1 MQQTGENRMAMGRRE
16 KDIKLLVA
24 KFVKLVE
31 SLNPGERLSI
41 KKIAAERRP
50 AAQPRR
56 AVVKTAG
63 KTAGKMGGKT
73 ERKAAAKTAGKA
85 AARAPKMKASG

>member
-1 MQQTGENRMAMGRRE
+1 MAMGRRE

-41 KKIAAERRP
+41 RKVAAKG
-50 AAQPRR
+50 QPRK
-56 AVVKTAG
+56 APVKAAG
-63 KTAGKMGGKT
+63 KGAGKG
-73 ERKAAAKTAGKA
+73 AGKA
-85 AARAPKMKASG
+85 PRTKASV

>member
-1 MQQTGENRMAMGRRE
+1 MPLANWRNSMAMGRRE

-41 KKIAAERRP
+41 KK
-50 AAQPRR
+50 
-56 AVVKTAG
+56 V
-63 KTAGKMGGKT
+63 
-73 ERKAAAKTAGKA
+73 AAKKGPPGKARPPKAPVKA
-85 AARAPKMKASG
+85 AARTPNAKSSGAKS

>member
-1 MQQTGENRMAMGRRE
+1 MAMGRRE

-41 KKIAAERRP
+41 RKVAAKKPPMTKSRSRKTT
-50 AAQPRR
+50 
-56 AVVKTAG
+56 VKAAG
-63 KTAGKMGGKT
+63 KTA
-73 ERKAAAKTAGKA
+73 RAKT
-85 AARAPKMKASG
+85 S

>member
-1 MQQTGENRMAMGRRE
+1 MAMGRRE

-41 KKIAAERRP
+41 RKVSSKRVSAKRKPRGTASKKPKA
-50 AAQPRR
+50 
-56 AVVKTAG
+56 TA
-63 KTAGKMGGKT
+63 
-73 ERKAAAKTAGKA
+73 
-85 AARAPKMKASG
+85 

>member
-1 MQQTGENRMAMGRRE
+1 MAMGRRE

-41 KKIAAERRP
+41 KKVTAKPRP
-50 AAQPRR
+50 AAGSQP
-56 AVVKTAG
+56 
-63 KTAGKMGGKT
+63 
-73 ERKAAAKTAGKA
+73 RKAALKTARK
-85 AARAPKMKASG
+85 APKKKASR

>member
-1 MQQTGENRMAMGRRE
+1 MAMGRRE

-41 KKIAAERRP
+41 KKIAAKKPP
-50 AAQPRR
+50 AAKGPARKGMIK
-56 AVVKTAG
+56 AA
-63 KTAGKMGGKT
+63 
-73 ERKAAAKTAGKA
+73 RKAPRT
-85 AARAPKMKASG
+85 KASR

>member
-1 MQQTGENRMAMGRRE
+1 MAMGRRE

-41 KKIAAERRP
+41 KKVAAKTRP
-50 AAQPRR
+50 AAKTQTRKS
-56 AVVKTAG
+56 AVKGASKG
-63 KTAGKMGGKT
+63 AS
-73 ERKAAAKTAGKA
+73 KAAAK
-85 AARAPKMKASG
+85 APRTKASA

>member
-1 MQQTGENRMAMGRRE
+1 MAMGRRE

-41 KKIAAERRP
+41 KKVAAKKPPTAKTRARKGAIK
-50 AAQPRR
+50 AAQ
-56 AVVKTAG
+56 K
-63 KTAGKMGGKT
+63 
-73 ERKAAAKTAGKA
+73 
-85 AARAPKMKASG
+85 APKTKASK

>member
-1 MQQTGENRMAMGRRE
+1 MGRRE

-41 KKIAAERRP
+41 RKVSSKPVRAKPKAAKATRNSKETRGGKATRKTRP
-50 AAQPRR
+50 A
-56 AVVKTAG
+56 
-63 KTAGKMGGKT
+63 
-73 ERKAAAKTAGKA
+73 
-85 AARAPKMKASG
+85 

>member
-1 MQQTGENRMAMGRRE
+1 MSLVQENRMAMGRRE

-41 KKIAAERRP
+41 KVVRGKPRAAKSQ
-50 AAQPRR
+50 A
-56 AVVKTAG
+56 
-63 KTAGKMGGKT
+63 
-73 ERKAAAKTAGKA
+73 RKAPMKA
-85 AARAPKMKASG
+85 ARKAPKARAAR

>member
-1 MQQTGENRMAMGRRE
+1 MAMGRRE

-41 KKIAAERRP
+41 RK
-50 AAQPRR
+50 
-56 AVVKTAG
+56 VAG
-63 KTAGKMGGKT
+63 KPVRAKRKKT
-73 ERKAAAKTAGKA
+73 GNATRKT
-85 AARAPKMKASG
+85 RATR